1 MIITGGFRRAYGVT
15 LCVEYNIKGQ
25 LTSSKE
31 NIGIKTQPDI
41 AGLAPGCV
49 AGNDFVDFQTRS

>member
-1 MIITGGFRRAYGVT
+1 MIISRSFRRAYGVT

-25 LTSSKE
+25 LTSLKE
-31 NIGIKTQPDI
+31 NTEIKTQAGID
-41 AGLAPGCV
+41 GLAPGCI